1 MPVDQ
6 KLRNVLVIGSG
17 PIVIGQAAE
26 FDFSGSQACRAA
38 REEGVHVVL
47 LNSNPATIQS
57 DREIADTVYIEPM
70 TAETVERIIE
80 NEHIDGIFSGMGGQT
95 ALNLCSELS
104 ENGVLS
110 RTGARLLGSNQSA
123 IASSE
128 DRELFREAMIRRG
141 LPVAR
146 SFTCTSLADSKKYVE
161 ELGGYPVMIRSA
173 YTLGGTGSGIV
184 HNDGE
189 LEYIVGTGLASSRI
203 GQVIVE
209 ESILNW
215 EEYEYEVVRDSAGNC
230 IIICNMENL
239 DPMGVHTGD
248 SIVVA
253 PAQTLS
259 DREHQMLRS
268 ASFRIVEAL
277 GIDGACN
284 VQFAVHPK
292 TREFRVVEVNPR
304 VSRSSA
310 LASKATGYPIARVA
324 AKIALGLRLDE
335 IENAITRKTMAA
347 FEPAL
352 DYVVVKIPRWPFDK
366 FRFAD
371 RKIGTQM
378 KSTGETMAIGRSFEE
393 AMLKALRSLEVGLLD
408 LETGELSGWSD
419 EQIFE
424 ELRTPS
430 DRRIYAIIEALRR
443 SVPVAKIRGEC
454 GWHSFF
460 LQKLRR
466 MTELSESVRKGD
478 AGSVAD
484 AIEMGFSHDYL
495 SRLAA
500 NVPEAHRAYR
510 MVDTCAAEFEA
521 ETPYYYGTVRGQD
534 EVRMAGR
541 KSILIIGG
549 GPIRIGQGIEF
560 DYCCVHAAIASK
572 EEGYDAVII
581 NNNPETVST
590 DFDLSS
596 RLYFEPL
603 TRSDIMDVIRR
614 EKPFGVMTQFGGQT
628 ALNAAMQLD
637 GEPLVRILGT
647 PAASL
652 ALAGNRKRFSDFVRD
667 LGLEQPDSL
676 EAFSF
681 DEAVG
686 CARRLSYPL
695 ILRPSHIIGGRG
707 MEIVYDEEQ
716 MASYLR
722 GTELSEKNGLLIERY
737 LSGAVEVDVDV
748 VSDETEIFIGGMLE
762 HIEAAGVHSGD
773 ATMVMPPQ
781 TLSPAEIDEIARQ
794 TRLLTSALHVRG
806 LANYQFAVRDGKVY
820 VLEANPR
827 GSRTVPFVSK
837 ATGIPMSKI
846 ATKVILGHRLSEF
859 NLSSG
864 IGRRVA
870 VKVSVF
876 PFLKLRGVD
885 SVLGPE
891 MKSTGEV
898 MGLGESYAEA
908 AWKGFTAA
916 GYRLPT
922 SGAAYITVRDA
933 DKEQLLPIARKL
945 GDLGFSVYSTRGTQE
960 FLAKNGILAN
970 RAYKLSENLKP
981 DAIGLM
987 RSGKVSLVINTP
999 RIASGSIRDGAM
1011 MRRVAVETGIPLVT
1025 TIRGARAVAEAIEF
1039 GIHGKA
1045 GIIRI

>member
-1 MPVDQ
+1 M
-6 KLRNVLVIGSG
+6 
-17 PIVIGQAAE
+17 
-26 FDFSGSQACRAA
+26 
-38 REEGVHVVL
+38 VL

-70 TAETVERIIE
+70 NTDTIARIMDE
-80 NEHIDGIFSGMGGQT
+80 EHIDGIFSGMGGQT

-104 ENGVLS
+104 EAGMLSSRGV
-110 RTGARLLGSNQSA
+110 RLLGSNQSA
-123 IASSE
+123 IAASE
-128 DRELFREAMIRRG
+128 DRELFREAMIKAG

-146 SFTCTSLADSKKYVE
+146 SFTCTSIADSRKYVQ

-184 HNDGE
+184 RSDDE
-189 LEYIVGTGLASSRI
+189 LEYVVGTGLASSRI

-215 EEYEYEVVRDSAGNC
+215 EEYEYEVVRDSAGNS

-268 ASFRIVEAL
+268 AALRIAEAL
-277 GIDGACN
+277 GIEGACN
-284 VQFAVHPK
+284 VQFAVHPR
-292 TREFRVVEVNPR
+292 TGEFRVVEVNPR

-335 IENAITRKTMAA
+335 IENAITRKTTAA

-371 RKIGTQM
+371 RRIGTQM

-393 AMLKALRSLEVGLLD
+393 ALLKALRSLETGLTD
-408 LETGELSGWSD
+408 LETGEVAGWD
-419 EQIFE
+419 DARIVE
-424 ELRTPS
+424 ELRRPT
-430 DRRIYAIIEALRR
+430 DRRIYAIIEALGR
-443 SVPVAKIRGEC
+443 SFTAQRIAKET
-454 GWHSFF
+454 GWNTFF
-460 LQKLRR
+460 LRK
-466 MTELSESVRKGD
+466 MSHMVDVAAGVR
-478 AGSVAD
+478 AGREGALD
-484 AIEMGFSHDYL
+484 EALAMGFSPGYL
-495 SRLAA
+495 EKIGGRGAEGGKSF
-500 NVPEAHRAYR
+500 R

-521 ETPYYYGTVRGQD
+521 QTPYYYGTSRGED
-534 EVRMAGR
+534 EVSLSGKRTVV
-541 KSILIIGG
+541 IIGG

-560 DYCCVHAAIASK
+560 DYCCVHAAISAR
-572 EEGYDAVII
+572 EEGFDAVII

-603 TRSDIMDVIRR
+603 MKGDIMDVINR
-614 EKPFGVMTQFGGQT
+614 EKPYGVMTQFGGQT
-628 ALNAAMQLD
+628 ALNAAMQLQ
-637 GEPLVRILGT
+637 GEGVVKILGT
-647 PAASL
+647 PTSSL
-652 ALAGNRKRFSDFVRD
+652 VLAGNRKRFSDFVRG
-667 LGLEQPDSL
+667 LGLEQPESL
-676 EAFSF
+676 EAFSPE
-681 DEAVG
+681 EAI
-686 CARRLSYPL
+686 ASAARLSYPL
-695 ILRPSHIIGGRG
+695 ILRPSNIIGGRG
-707 MEIVYDEEQ
+707 MEIVFDEEQ

-722 GTELSEKNGLLIERY
+722 DTSISMSNGLLIERY
-737 LSGAVEVDVDV
+737 LSNAIEVDVDV
-748 VSDETEIFIGGMLE
+748 LSDGSSTFIGGILE

-781 TLSPAEIDEIARQ
+781 TLRPGEIAEIERQ
-794 TRLLTSALHVRG
+794 SRVLTGALSVRG
-806 LANYQFAVRDGKVY
+806 LANYQFAVKEGRVY

-837 ATGIPMSKI
+837 ATGIPLAKI
-846 ATKVILGHRLSEF
+846 ATKLILGHTLDEF
-859 NLSSG
+859 ELNSR
-864 IGRRVA
+864 IGEKIA
-870 VKVSVF
+870 VKASVF

-898 MGLGESYAEA
+898 MGIGTSYAEA
-908 AWKGFTAA
+908 AWKAFTSA
-916 GYRLPT
+916 GYRLPRH
-922 SGAAYITVRDA
+922 GAVYLTVSDP
-933 DKEQLLPIARKL
+933 DKEQLLPIATRL
-945 GDLGFSVYSTRGTQE
+945 AGMGFTLYATRGTQE
-960 FLAKNGILAN
+960 FLERHGITAA

-987 RSGKVSLVINTP
+987 RSGAVSLVINTP
-999 RIASGSIRDGAM
+999 RVASGSVRDGSM

-1025 TIRGARAVAEAIEF
+1025 TVRGAKAMAEAIDF
-1039 GIHGKA
+1039 GIRGKP
-1045 GIIRI
+1045 GLLRI